1 MKIESKELEDRQVE
15 LTVEVPD
22 DQLQRAMRAAAR
34 RLSKETKIPGFRPGK
49 APYEVMVSKFGEETI
64 FEEALDDLGQE
75 VYRAAIDEAE
85 LEPYAPGIFNEIV
98 SREPLTLRFTVPLA
112 PAIDLGDYRSLRVPY
127 EVSQVTD
134 EALEEAME
142 ELRQRQALI
151 EPADR
156 PAQEGDVVVLDVF
169 GELTDDGE
177 EEDKRLVDTK
187 GVSVLVEEKTD
198 FPVEGVF
205 EHLKGLSAGEER
217 SFDFTFPEDYQAE
230 DLRGRT
236 ARFTLKCQEVKS
248 RIVPDWSDDLAQSI
262 GEFESLLD
270 LRVKLR
276 ESLQKQAE
284 RDAEGAYTDEVME
297 QLVKQASVSYPPTVL
312 EEEVER
318 MLRDLS
324 VRLRSQNL
332 SLEDYLKVESK
343 SLDDLRKELEPDA
356 RERIARGLILGE
368 IVDQEKLDVEADE
381 LENEINRIVE
391 PLGSEGT
398 QELKKAFQ
406 SDAGRRR
413 VALDLLTDKA
423 VSRLLAIARG
433 EDIEALQAA
442 ENEPPEEQAGAEESE
457 TPAPE
462 PKNEP
467 SEAEPAAAEVSAEDE
482 ADNLE

>member
-1 MKIESKELEDRQVE
+1 MKIESKELEDRRVE

-22 DQLQRAMRAAAR
+22 DQTQRAMHSAAR

-64 FEEALDDLGQE
+64 FDEALDELGQE
-75 VYRAAIDEAE
+75 IYRAAIDEAE
-85 LEPYAPGIFNEIV
+85 LEPYAPGIFNEVI

-112 PAIDLGDYRSLRVPY
+112 PVIDLGDYRALRVPY
-127 EVSQVTD
+127 EAPEVTD
-134 EALEEAME
+134 EALEEALE

-156 PAQEGDVVVLDVF
+156 PAEAGDVVVLDVF
-169 GELTDDGE
+169 GELKDDGE
-177 EEDKRLVDTK
+177 EEDKRLIDTK

-198 FPVEGVF
+198 YPVEGSF

-217 SFDFTFPEDYQAE
+217 SFDYTFPEDYQAE

-236 ARFTLKCQEVKS
+236 ARFDLKCQEVKS
-248 RIVPDWSDDLAQSI
+248 RLVPEWSDDLAQTI

-270 LRVKLR
+270 LRAKLR
-276 ESLQKQAE
+276 ESLQKQTE
-284 RDAEGAYTDEVME
+284 RDAENAYTEQVME
-297 QLVKQASVSYPPTVL
+297 QLVKQSNVSYPPAVL
-312 EEEVER
+312 DEELER

-332 SLEDYLKVESK
+332 TLEDYLKVESK
-343 SLDDLRKELEPDA
+343 SVEDLRKELEPDA
-356 RERIARGLILGE
+356 RQRIARGLILGE
-368 IVDQEKLDVEADE
+368 IVDQEGLDIADDE

-391 PLGSEGT
+391 PLESEGT

-406 SDAGRRR
+406 SDTGRRR

-433 EDIEALQAA
+433 EDIEALKA
-442 ENEPPEEQAGAEESE
+442 AEESSDDM
-457 TPAPE
+457 PAGTGDDQPPASE
-462 PKNEP
+462 SRDEAT
-467 SEAEPAAAEVSAEDE
+467 EAEPIATEVPAEDE
-482 ADNLE
+482 SDNLE